1 MFLCPRVEV
10 TELYPFRHSL
20 QYRDQDLEFHLN
32 VIIWTQISDL
42 CVYMEL
48 RWPLLSAELHCHAPE
63 VE

>member
-10 TELYPFRHSL
+10 AAEELYPFRHSL

-32 VIIWTQISDL
+32 VIIWTLISNL

-48 RWPLLSAELHCHAPE
+48 AFAVC
-63 VE
+63 